1 MIGVSEAF
9 TIATEKSSRKVVGKV
24 EVDWDLDG
32 TFLDESDYTSVI
44 EIERKLNEPFG
55 GISISLADVV
65 LLNNTDRYT
74 PPGSTV

>member
-1 MIGVSEAF
+1 MITVDSNF
-9 TIATEKSSRKVVGKV
+9 TIASQKTSRKVASKV

-32 TFLDESDYTSVI
+32 DFLDESPYTSII
-44 EIERKLNEPFG
+44 EIERKLNEPLG

-74 PPGSTV
+74 PPGSTT